1 MLQYI
6 PPPLQFSS
14 RGETSSSLDASLT
27 FLVLGDWGG
36 QESSPYTTPAE
47 VELAGVMG
55 KKASEI
61 GSEFTLALG
70 DNFYHEGVKDVH
82 DKRFQQ
88 TFEVSSIVPGQV
100 IITSLH
106 LPKVYLQDLCYGCML
121 IAMHTNCQIANYKV

>member
-1 MLQYI
+1 MLCECDELSLV
-6 PPPLQFSS
+6 PFPQFPS
-14 RGETSSSLDASLT
+14 RGEANTSPLDASLT

-36 QESSPYTTPAE
+36 QESFPYTTPAE

-55 KKASEI
+55 KRASEI

-88 TFEVSSIVPGQV
+88 TFEVSKTKGAP
-100 IITSLH
+100 H
-106 LPKVYLQDLCYGCML
+106 L
-121 IAMHTNCQIANYKV
+121 